1 MTFFFG
7 LLDVLLTSIM
17 LFDTLGLAYQL
28 RKQGTC
34 EKDDYLRI
42 CLSWI
47 LFLTICNLFSCNRKG
62 FLGILVRLIIFL
74 AKAFVTLPITGG
86 TLKIHKYLIE
96 DGKAL
101 QFYNTTV
108 ETVKSKICKEGKCSY
123 RQSSSTDCVS
133 ETLEPENDPQGGENV
148 LEEEQK

>member
-96 DGKAL
+96 DGNAEKWYKKIMEL
-101 QFYNTTV
+101 
-108 ETVKSKICKEGKCSY
+108 VKSKLCKGCECSSPN
-123 RQSSSTDCVS
+123 QSR
-133 ETLEPENDPQGGENV
+133 NDINQPTPN
-148 LEEEQK
+148 

>member
-1 MTFFFG
+1 MAFFFG

-96 DGKAL
+96 DGNAEKWYKSTKNL
-101 QFYNTTV
+101 I
-108 ETVKSKICKEGKCSY
+108 KSKLCKGCKC
-123 RQSSSTDCVS
+123 CS
-133 ETLEPENDPQGGENV
+133 ESQNNINETPS
-148 LEEEQK
+148 

>member
-1 MTFFFG
+1 MSFIFG
-7 LLDVLLTSIM
+7 FLNALLTSIM
-17 LFDTLGLAYQL
+17 LFDTLGLIYQF
-28 RKQGTC
+28 RKGSVDQK
-34 EKDDYLRI
+34 EFNRVWF
-42 CLSWI
+42 SWM
-47 LFLTICNLFSCNRKG
+47 LFLAISSLFSCSWKG
-62 FLGILVRLIIFL
+62 FFGTLIRLIIFL
-74 AKAFVTLPITGG
+74 AKVYVTIPIFGG
-86 TLKIHKYLIE
+86 SLKIHKYLIE

-123 RQSSSTDCVS
+123 RQYSSTDCVS